1 MQNIQVNKQ
10 TNKQS
15 KSHSK
20 SESDLSDKRQLF
32 KSTKLAP
39 VEAITHNSKD
49 YIIR

>member
-20 SESDLSDKRQLF
+20 SESDLSDKRLF